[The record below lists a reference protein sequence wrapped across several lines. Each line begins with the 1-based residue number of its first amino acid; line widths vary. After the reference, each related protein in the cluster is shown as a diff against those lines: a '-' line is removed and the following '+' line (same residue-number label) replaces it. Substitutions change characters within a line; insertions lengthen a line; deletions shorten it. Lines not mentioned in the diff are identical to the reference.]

1 MGTTCRPGVTAAPRL
16 LAGVPV
22 EEVLNR
28 KVCEEL
34 LEMLRVQ
41 QDGRSRSAIL
51 RSIARCIYLMDTEVK
66 GTQWGQHKGTPLRSG
81 VLRFPSPS
89 HPYHHPI
96 PIPSLSHL
104 YPIPSR
110 SGLPPEAHL
119 QPGAHRAGGLL
130 PGRPQ
135 PGHQDPG
142 AEHPQGFCH
151 PVPVH

>member
-1 MGTTCRPGVTAAPRL
+1 MGTTLRPGATAAPRL
-16 LAGVPV
+16 LAGLPV

-51 RSIARCIYLMDTEVK
+51 RSIARCIHLMDTEVK
-66 GTQWGQHKGTPLRSG
+66 GTLWAQHQGTPLCSG

-96 PIPSLSHL
+96 PIPFLSH
-104 YPIPSR
+104 PIPLWSPSR
-110 SGLPPEAHL
+110 SPPAARSTSSWW
-119 QPGAHRAGGLL
+119 PPAWTTTTGTPRS
-130 PGRPQ
+130 RR
-135 PGHQDPG
+135 
-142 AEHPQGFCH
+142 
-151 PVPVH
+151 